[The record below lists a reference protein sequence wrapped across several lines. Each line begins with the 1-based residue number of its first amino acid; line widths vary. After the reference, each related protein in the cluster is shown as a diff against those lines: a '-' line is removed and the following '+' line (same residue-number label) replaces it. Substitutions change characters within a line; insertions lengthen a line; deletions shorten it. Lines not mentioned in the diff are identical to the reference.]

1 MNKLFTRF
9 GILLLGLAFLISV
22 LIASGCGS
30 SSDVQPDAKSN
41 YSQPM
46 KKKPQAGPIGETQ

>member
-1 MNKLFTRF
+1 MIKLSTRI
-9 GILLLGLAFLISV
+9 GALLLGLVFLASV

-46 KKKPQAGPIGETQ
+46 SKKAKAGPMGGTE